1 MGVPRL
7 DVSLDSVAAVRQAR
21 RDSEPDPVQAALLAE
36 LAGASAIVVH
46 LRGDRRH
53 VQDRDVEIL
62 RRVVKT
68 RLYVEAAPNQETVR
82 MALTVK
88 PDQITMLAERG
99 GEPTTEGGLDV
110 VLNSVQIKPM
120 VSMLRDGGVRTCLF
134 IEPDLEQ
141 VKEAHKVGADAIEIS
156 TISYV
161 AAAGRQGQ
169 DQALRRVMEAARLGR
184 KLDLD
189 VHAGQGLN
197 YHNVRK
203 IGALDELSELVV
215 GHAVVSRALLV
226 GMGAA
231 VRDMLAAFGR

>member
-1 MGVPRL
+1 MPRL
-7 DVSLDSVAAVRQAR
+7 AVSLDSVAAVRQVR

-62 RRVVKT
+62 RRVVKA
-68 RLYVEAAPNQETVR
+68 RLYVEAAPNQEMVR

-99 GEPTTEGGLDV
+99 GEQTTEGGLDV

-156 TISYV
+156 TTSY
-161 AAAGRQGQ
+161 AAAADAATQG
-169 DQALRRVMEAARLGR
+169 QALRRVVDAARLGR
-184 KLDLD
+184 KLDLE
-189 VHAGQGLN
+189 VHAGQGLD
-197 YHNVRK
+197 YHSVRR
-203 IGALDELSELVV
+203 IAALDELSDLVV
-215 GHAVVSRALLV
+215 GHAIVSRALLV
-226 GMGAA
+226 GMGTA

>member
-1 MGVPRL
+1 VPRL

-21 RDSEPDPVQAALLAE
+21 RDNEPDPVQAALLAE

-68 RLYVEAAPNQETVR
+68 RLYVEAAPNQEAVR

-99 GEPTTEGGLDV
+99 AEQTAEGGLDV

-169 DQALRRVMEAARLGR
+169 DQALRRVVEAARLGR
-184 KLDLD
+184 KLDLE

-203 IGALDELSELVV
+203 IAALDELSELVV

>member
-1 MGVPRL
+1 MPRL
-7 DVSLDSVAAVRQAR
+7 GVSLDSVAAVRQAR

-53 VQDRDVEIL
+53 VQDRDVELL

-68 RLYVEAAPNQETVR
+68 RLYVEAAPNQEMVR

-99 GEPTTEGGLDV
+99 GEQIADGGLDV
-110 VLNSVQIKPM
+110 VLNSVQVKPM

-156 TISYV
+156 TLSYV
-161 AAAGRQGQ
+161 AAVDRLGQ
-169 DQALRRVMEAARLGR
+169 EQALRRVVEAARLGR
-184 KLDLD
+184 KLDLE

-197 YHNVRK
+197 YHNVRR
-203 IGALDELSELVV
+203 IAALDELSELVV

-226 GMGAA
+226 GMGSA
-231 VRDMLAAFGR
+231 VRDMLAALGR

>member
-1 MGVPRL
+1 VGVPRL

-99 GEPTTEGGLDV
+99 AEPTTEGGLDV

-156 TISYV
+156 TISYA

-169 DQALRRVMEAARLGR
+169 DQALRRVADAARLGR
-184 KLDLD
+184 KLDLE

-231 VRDMLAAFGR
+231 VRDMLAVLGR